1 MSTFKPN
8 ISQLFNIAF
17 GFIPVRYASD
27 LFSVQPNADANYQS
41 IPTKPIED
49 VKKMSWMGTPV
60 MFPMKFKGG
69 AYNRYTKSGRLLL
82 NRYNDFELPYAS
94 VADFRRAKNITKT
107 NMLGSNG
114 TVKEIY
120 GFDDWQIRIRG
131 LCLDTPEMSAYEQHL
146 QLLKWEEI
154 ADNIEI
160 SGALFKDKSIY
171 SITIEDFDFKQPQG
185 KQNVIPFEITASS
198 DEPLELQIS

>member
-1 MSTFKPN
+1 MSNFNPD
-8 ISQLFNIAF
+8 ISQLFNLAF
-17 GFIPVRYASD
+17 GFIPVKYYVGSTVPDKVDGA
-27 LFSVQPNADANYQS
+27 LYQS
-41 IPTKPIED
+41 VPTKPVED

-69 AYNRYTKSGRLLL
+69 SYQYYTPWGALQQKRL
-82 NRYNDFELPYAS
+82 NDFELPYAS

-107 NMLGSNG
+107 NVLGSNG

-131 LCLDTPEMSAYEQHL
+131 LCLDTPEMSAYDQHKE
-146 QLLKWEEI
+146 LLKWEDI
-154 ADNIEI
+154 ADSIEVI
-160 SGALFKDKSIY
+160 GALFKDKSIY
-171 SITIEDFDFKQPQG
+171 RITVEDFDFKQPQG

-198 DEPLELQIS
+198 DEPLELVL

>member
-1 MSTFKPN
+1 MSNFKPD
-8 ISQLFNIAF
+8 ISQLFNLAF

-27 LFSVQPNADANYQS
+27 SFSVQPSADANYQS

-69 AYNRYTKSGRLLL
+69 SYQYYKPSGVLDQKRL
-82 NRYNDFELPYAS
+82 NDFELPHAS

-107 NMLGSNG
+107 NVLGSNG

-131 LCLDTPEMSAYEQHL
+131 LCLDTPNLSAYEQHK

-154 ADNIEI
+154 ADSIEVI
-160 SGALFKDKSIY
+160 GALFKDKSIY
-171 SITIEDFDFKQPQG
+171 RLTIEDFDFKQPQG

-198 DEPLELQIS
+198 DEPLELVL

>member
-1 MSTFKPN
+1 MSNFKPD
-8 ISQLFNIAF
+8 ISQLFNLAF
-17 GFIPVRYASD
+17 GFVPVRYYVGSTVPDHVDGAG
-27 LFSVQPNADANYQS
+27 YQS
-41 IPTKPIED
+41 IPTKPVED

-69 AYNRYTKSGRLLL
+69 SYQYYKPSGVLDQKQL
-82 NRYNDFELPYAS
+82 NDFELPFAS

-107 NMLGSNG
+107 NVLGSNG

-120 GFDDWQIRIRG
+120 GFDDWQVRIRG
-131 LCLDTPEMSAYEQHL
+131 LCLDTPQMSAYEQHK

-154 ADNIEI
+154 ADSIEVV
-160 SGALFKDKSIY
+160 GELFKDKSIY
-171 SITIEDFDFKQPQG
+171 RLTVEDFDFKQPQG

-198 DEPLELQIS
+198 DEPLELVL

>member
-1 MSTFKPN
+1 MSNFKPD

-17 GFIPVRYASD
+17 GFIPVRYATNVLDQNNGVAS
-27 LFSVQPNADANYQS
+27 YQS

-60 MFPMKFKGG
+60 MFPMKFRGG
-69 AYNRYTKSGRLLL
+69 YYNRYSNAGRLIL
-82 NRYNDFELPYAS
+82 NSYQDFELPHAS

-107 NMLGSNG
+107 NVLGSNG

-131 LCLDTPEMSAYEQHL
+131 LCLDTPKMSAYEQHL
-146 QLLKWEEI
+146 QLLQWEEI
-154 ADNIEI
+154 ADSIEVI
-160 SGALFKDKSIY
+160 GALFKDKSIY
-171 SITIEDFDFKQPQG
+171 RLTIEDFDFKQPQG

-198 DEPLELQIS
+198 DEPLELQI

>member
-1 MSTFKPN
+1 MSTFKPD

-27 LFSVQPNADANYQS
+27 LSVQPSADVNYQS
-41 IPTKPIED
+41 IPTKPIEEI
-49 VKKMSWMGTPV
+49 KKMSWLGTPV

-69 AYNRYTKSGRLLL
+69 SYQYYTPVGQLQQKRL
-82 NRYNDFELPYAS
+82 NDFELPFAS

-107 NMLGSNG
+107 NVLGSNG

-154 ADNIEI
+154 ADSIEVI
-160 SGALFKDKSIY
+160 GTLFKDKSIY
-171 SITIEDFDFKQPQG
+171 RITADDFDFKLAQG

-198 DEPLELQIS
+198 DEPLELVL